1 MKYFFFFLDVS
12 LHFVEWLHA
21 LCIDNLVP
29 GACYQRRKICLEI
42 LAILYE
48 TFQYNEKAKQR
59 KSFTPGK
66 NIYMYMTK
74 TKTRT

>member
-1 MKYFFFFLDVS
+1 MIMKYLFFLDVS
-12 LHFVEWLHA
+12 LQFVEWLHT

-42 LAILYE
+42 LGIMYE

-59 KSFTPGK
+59 KSFTPG
-66 NIYMYMTK
+66 
-74 TKTRT
+74 